1 MMNAFSLNAPQ
12 VQPAVA
18 GIPSVDV
25 VGCDINAACRRPVQE
40 FVRKGFYQWYRA
52 DVQDFLPLL
61 VSARAE
67 NIHSVLGLRTN
78 TEQMMVTRYLDLA
91 LADALESLGITDF
104 QGKVAEI
111 GNLYSESH
119 TYTLPLLLTTVKAL
133 REAGFNYALFTATTR
148 VQALFMRYGLQAQAM
163 CEANPDKLNGQAS
176 GWGSYYQAGPTVMLL
191 DLARVASV
199 VESNKRLSDIDN
211 AQQSAAT
218 VIASQIRWLRHA

>member
-1 MMNAFSLNAPQ
+1 MMNAFSSNALQ
-12 VQPAVA
+12 VQPAVTVL
-18 GIPSVDV
+18 PSVNV
-25 VGCDINAACRRPVQE
+25 VGCDINASCRREVQE

-61 VSARAE
+61 ISARAE
-67 NIHSVLGLRTN
+67 KIHSVLGLRTYP
-78 TEQMMVTRYLDLA
+78 EQMMVTRYLDLP
-91 LADALESLGITDF
+91 LADTLESLGMTDF

>member
-1 MMNAFSLNAPQ
+1 MMNAFSSNALQ
-12 VQPAVA
+12 VQPAVTVL
-18 GIPSVDV
+18 PSVDV
-25 VGCDINAACRRPVQE
+25 VGCDINASCRREVQE

-61 VSARAE
+61 ISARAE
-67 NIHSVLGLRTN
+67 KIHSVLGLRTN
-78 TEQMMVTRYLDLA
+78 PKQMVVTRYLDAA
-91 LADALESLGITDF
+91 LDDTLESLGITDF

-133 REAGFNYALFTATTR
+133 REAGFTYALFTATTR
-148 VQALFMRYGLQAQAM
+148 VQALVMRYGLQAQVI

-176 GWGSYYQAGPTVMLL
+176 GWGSYYQAGPTAMLL
-191 DLARVASV
+191 DLARVAFV
-199 VESNKRLSDIDN
+199 VKSNQRLSDIDS
-211 AQQSAAT
+211 AQQSAAA